1 MKISKARLKQII
13 KEELEAVVNEEEE
26 EVTENTETEES
37 VEESFIS
44 RAATAGPE
52 RRVPASVQRTRQR
65 NAQADRAAMSDSS
78 TPTLDAAADAL
89 GMTPSQLM
97 MDLAR
102 EMGAMPAEDGEP
114 PLDMPEGE

>member
-26 EVTENTETEES
+26 EVPENTETEDEA
-37 VEESFIS
+37 VEEAYAGAKPGPSH
-44 RAATAGPE
+44 RDRPGYQAATVRG
-52 RRVPASVQRTRQR
+52 RV
-65 NAQADRAAMSDSS
+65 AARDSG

-102 EMGAMPAEDGEP
+102 EMGAIPAEDGEP

>member
-13 KEELEAVVNEEEE
+13 KEELEAVVNEEE
-26 EVTENTETEES
+26 ETEES

>member
-26 EVTENTETEES
+26 TEEEQVDEAYGMAKPGPS
-37 VEESFIS
+37 HRDRPSYQ
-44 RAATAGPE
+44 AATVRG
-52 RRVPASVQRTRQR
+52 RV
-65 NAQADRAAMSDSS
+65 DSR
-78 TPTLDAAADAL
+78 TPTLDAAAEAL
-89 GMTPSQLM
+89 GVSPSQLM

-102 EMGAMPAEDGEP
+102 EMGAIPPEADGEP

>member
-26 EVTENTETEES
+26 TEEEQVDEAFGQAKPGPS
-37 VEESFIS
+37 HRDRPSYQKATVGGRVAS
-44 RAATAGPE
+44 R
-52 RRVPASVQRTRQR
+52 
-65 NAQADRAAMSDSS
+65 

-89 GMTPSQLM
+89 GVSPSQLM

-102 EMGAMPAEDGEP
+102 EMGAIPGDEDVPSEP
-114 PLDMPEGE
+114 PLEVPEGA